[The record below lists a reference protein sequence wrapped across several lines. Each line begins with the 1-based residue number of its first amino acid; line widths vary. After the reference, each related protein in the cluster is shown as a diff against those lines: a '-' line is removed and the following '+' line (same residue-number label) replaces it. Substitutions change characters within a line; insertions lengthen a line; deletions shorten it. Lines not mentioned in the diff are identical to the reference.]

1 MALHV
6 AAPVI
11 PIKAAQFGRLTR
23 WSSGRLCSMD
33 RFQANAMIR

>member
-1 MALHV
+1 MAMFMALHV

-23 WSSGRLCSMD
+23 
-33 RFQANAMIR
+33 